1 MNEDKATRYHRLGRR
16 AGILSTLWTGA
27 ILLAFLLTGAS
38 AGLRDWAASL
48 AGANPTL
55 IVALYVLVLS
65 LAFDAATLPFS
76 FYRGFL
82 LERRYG
88 LSTETMGHWLKDHAK
103 AVLIGVVFA
112 ELGAVFVYF
121 ALRNWPASW
130 WAIAGVGYSLVAIV
144 LVNLAPVVLLPLFF
158 TFKPLEKASLRDRL
172 TALASKAGTR
182 IMGVYEWTLSDRT
195 KKANA
200 ALTGMGNTR
209 RILLSDT
216 LLAEYSDD
224 EIEVIL
230 AHELAHHVHRD
241 IWTSVLYDMALT
253 FTGFFAAHLALQRAV
268 PFFRSAG
275 DRRSGRNPDPAA
287 DSRHHRSLRQAA
299 AERRVA
305 LARAARGFVCAEDDG
320 EPVGVHHRDEAAGPA
335 ESRRRQSVEA
345 RAGVFLHA
353 SADQGTAARGAVL
366 GAIGAM
372 GAIGAIRCD
381 RCVRC
386 DGCASS
392 RVEHAGIFMAAGIS
406 RKPSLR
412 SSAALRHALRRIRSR
427 DGQAL
432 RGATSTR
439 ARPHCARRVRPV
451 GMSSCG

>member
-16 AGILSTLWTGA
+16 AGMLSTLWTA
-27 ILLAFLLTGAS
+27 VILLAVLFTGAS
-38 AGLRDWAASL
+38 VALREWAASI

-65 LAFDAATLPFS
+65 LLFDAATLPFS

-103 AVLIGVVFA
+103 AVLDRRAVRRARGGRSCTSRCAIGRRP
-112 ELGAVFVYF
+112 GG
-121 ALRNWPASW
+121 RSPASAIRCV
-130 WAIAGVGYSLVAIV
+130 AIA

-158 TFKPLEKASLRDRL
+158 TFKPLEKATLRDRL

-230 AHELAHHVHRD
+230 AHELAHHVHKD
-241 IWTSVLYDMALT
+241 IWTSVALRH
-253 FTGFFAAHLALQRAV
+253 GADVRGILRRAPGAAAGSAV
-268 PFFRSAG
+268 LRSAR
-275 DRRSGRNPDPAA
+275 DRRSCRNSDSAA
-287 DSRHHRSLRQAA
+287 DSR
-299 AERRVA
+299 
-305 LARAARGFVCAEDDG
+305 RA
-320 EPVGVHHRDEAAGPA
+320 
-335 ESRRRQSVEA
+335 SV
-345 RAGVFLHA
+345 
-353 SADQGTAARGAVL
+353 
-366 GAIGAM
+366 
-372 GAIGAIRCD
+372 
-381 RCVRC
+381 
-386 DGCASS
+386 CASS
-392 RVEHAGIFMAAGIS
+392 R
-406 RKPSLR
+406 
-412 SSAALRHALRRIRSR
+412 
-427 DGQAL
+427 
-432 RGATSTR
+432 
-439 ARPHCARRVRPV
+439 C
-451 GMSSCG
+451 

>member
-27 ILLAFLLTGAS
+27 ILLTLLLTGAS
-38 AGLRDWAASL
+38 AGLRDWATSL
-48 AGANPTL
+48 IGANPTGV
-55 IVALYVLVLS
+55 VALYVLMLS
-65 LAFDAATLPFS
+65 LAFDAVTLPFG

-103 AVLIGVVFA
+103 AVLVGVVFA
-112 ELGAVFVYF
+112 ELGAIFVYF
-121 ALRNWPASW
+121 TLRNWPASW
-130 WAIAGVGYSLVAIV
+130 WAIAGVGYSFVAII
-144 LVNLAPVVLLPLFF
+144 LVSVAPVVLLPLFF

-216 LLAEYSDD
+216 LLSDYSDD

-253 FTGFFAAHLALQRAV
+253 FTGFVAAHLALRRAV
-268 PFFRSAG
+268 AFFGLQGMA
-275 DRRSGRNPDPAA
+275 DPAGIPILLLTVGTIGLCVKPLLNAVSRSHERRA
-287 DSRHHRSLRQAA
+287 DSYALSMTENPSAFITAMKRLGQQNLAEESPSKLVQAFFYTHPPIK
-299 AERRVA
+299 ER
-305 LARAARGFVCAEDDG
+305 LRAA
-320 EPVGVHHRDEAAGPA
+320 
-335 ESRRRQSVEA
+335 QSWV
-345 RAGVFLHA
+345 
-353 SADQGTAARGAVL
+353 Q
-366 GAIGAM
+366 
-372 GAIGAIRCD
+372 
-381 RCVRC
+381 
-386 DGCASS
+386 
-392 RVEHAGIFMAAGIS
+392 
-406 RKPSLR
+406 
-412 SSAALRHALRRIRSR
+412 
-427 DGQAL
+427 
-432 RGATSTR
+432 
-439 ARPHCARRVRPV
+439 RVRWV
-451 GMSSCG
+451 REVQ